1 MNYFSNQGPF
11 NCVKLH
17 RNFALKWECSTKEK
31 EDLEGI
37 WIRMKKASVWCF
49 AFSFLLIFFFFFL
62 IIEKHVKMLFDTIH
76 ETYKPLFFN
85 NLFIKNGSHGT
96 FIHLKIILL
105 QCFQLSIFSKI
116 NGIQMDHKYQIYVNQ
131 AITNMEFNINF
142 FFFFLR
148 II

>member
-1 MNYFSNQGPF
+1 MDEKGQCMVFCVFLPSNF
-11 NCVKLH
+11 
-17 RNFALKWECSTKEK
+17 
-31 EDLEGI
+31 
-37 WIRMKKASVWCF
+37 
-49 AFSFLLIFFFFFL
+49 FFFFFL

-142 FFFFLR
+142 FFFFFENHINYIFDYLDLE
-148 II
+148 